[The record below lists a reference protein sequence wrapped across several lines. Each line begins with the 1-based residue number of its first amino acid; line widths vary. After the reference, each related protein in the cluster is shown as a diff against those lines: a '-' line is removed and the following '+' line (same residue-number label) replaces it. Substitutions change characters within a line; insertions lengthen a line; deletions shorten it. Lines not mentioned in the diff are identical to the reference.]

1 MGYKTSTF
9 IGLDFSFLL
18 MEQSTAWLTQRIVRD
33 KKPIF
38 SDSCLK
44 ALIFVAQPCS
54 IRLAGQSRTVILI
67 VLLSIS
73 RFLSLP
79 ILKNLDGFGILL
91 SSVKF
96 LYAFNW
102 LEIAVKALL
111 LIGLTSLKF
120 VFVSFT
126 MAS

>member
-1 MGYKTSTF
+1 MGYENSTF

-33 KKPIF
+33 KKPIC

-44 ALIFVAQPCS
+44 SLISVAQPS
-54 IRLAGQSRTVILI
+54 AIRLAGQSRTAILI
-67 VLLSIS
+67 VLFSMS
-73 RFLSLP
+73 RFLSQP
-79 ILKNLDGFGILL
+79 ILKNLDGFGVIL

-96 LYAFNW
+96 FHTFNW
-102 LEIAVKALL
+102 LGIAVKALF

-120 VFVSFT
+120 VIVSST
-126 MAS
+126 TAS